1 MSGRRRSA
9 FTLIEIVAVLGVIGI
24 VGSLI
29 SATMTRQQRVYRA
42 TRETL
47 DVRRSVRDA
56 IAILAEEIRG
66 SSARDTIRLMSD
78 SAIELFTGLGAS
90 VACTAL
96 NATDVGLA
104 PSGTTGIGLTSWISV
119 PDTGDLAMIY
129 RAASSTPGVWE
140 RYRIRGVS
148 TRATTTA
155 CPSGTG
161 LSSGPGASV
170 SSYVI
175 TLSPAPP
182 TISAG
187 APVRFIRRG
196 RYSLYRSSDG
206 KWYLGYRRCNA
217 IGSSSCG
224 AIQPLSGY
232 YRSYSSDSTRSGI
245 LFRFF
250 DAANHALPT
259 GSDPLR
265 IARVQIVA
273 RALSPTPVTMDGSAK
288 PISDSTVVSAA
299 LRNSP

>member
-1 MSGRRRSA
+1 MSGRRRGA
-9 FTLIEIVAVLGVIGI
+9 FTLIEIVAVVGIIGL
-24 VGSLI
+24 VGTLV
-29 SATMTRQQRVYRA
+29 SATMSRQQRLYRA

-66 SSARDTIRLMSD
+66 SSSRDTIRLMSD

-90 VACTAL
+90 VACAAMS
-96 NATDVGLA
+96 ATDLGLA
-104 PSGTTGIGLTSWISV
+104 PGSASGIGLTSWLST
-119 PDTGDLAMIY
+119 PDTGDLALVY

-148 TRATTTA
+148 TRSTASA
-155 CPSGTG
+155 CPAATG
-161 LSSGPGASV
+161 LSSGPGASA
-170 SSYVI
+170 SSYVL
-175 TLSPAPP
+175 TLSPAPASIP
-182 TISAG
+182 AG
-187 APVRFIRRG
+187 APIRFIRRG

-217 IGSSSCG
+217 IGASSCG

-232 YRSYSSDSTRSGI
+232 YRPYSSDSARTGI

-250 DAANHALPT
+250 DAANRALSP

-288 PISDSTVVSAA
+288 PIADSSVASAA